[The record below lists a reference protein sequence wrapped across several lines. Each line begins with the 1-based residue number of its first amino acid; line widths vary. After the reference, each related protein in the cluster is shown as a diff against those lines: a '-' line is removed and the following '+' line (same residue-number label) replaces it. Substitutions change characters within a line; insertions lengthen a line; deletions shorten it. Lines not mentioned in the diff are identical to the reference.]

1 MPAKINAKF
10 AQSDAYISELMREVR
25 AAPADGAFPMG
36 RRKFFK
42 LAGVGTAGLVLGFHL
57 PSEASA
63 ATNTPQGGKDQAIN
77 AFVRIA
83 PDNTITIYS
92 KAPEIG
98 QGIKTSLALIIA
110 EELDADWDHVV
121 VEQAEI
127 NPKLYGAQGAGGSTT
142 IPRAWD
148 QLRQAG
154 AGAKAMLVAAAAK
167 QWNVAPS
174 EITAKDSTLSHA
186 ASGKKATYGS
196 LATAAGKMPV
206 PDPKA
211 LTFKKRSEYRLLGR
225 RHRGVDDPKV
235 AVPANRFR
243 HRCAATGHGLCQLHQ
258 MSRGGGKVNP
268 PIWRDQALPV

>member
-1 MPAKINAKF
+1 MPAKIKAKF
-10 AQSDAYISELMREVR
+10 AHSDAYIPELMRGVGG
-25 AAPADGAFPMG
+25 APAHGPFPLPRG
-36 RRKFFK
+36 TFFK
-42 LAGVGTAGLVLGFHL
+42 LAGDGAGGLVWGCHL
-57 PSEASA
+57 PSEVFAAS
-63 ATNTPQGGKDQAIN
+63 NTQQGTKDQAIN
-77 AFVRIA
+77 AFIRMA

-121 VEQAEI
+121 VEQADI

-174 EITAKDSTLSHA
+174 EITAKDSTLRPA
-186 ASGKKATYGS
+186 ASRKPATHGS
-196 LATAAGKMPV
+196 VASAA
-206 PDPKA
+206 A
-211 LTFKKRSEYRLLGR
+211 
-225 RHRGVDDPKV
+225 
-235 AVPANRFR
+235 
-243 HRCAATGHGLCQLHQ
+243 
-258 MSRGGGKVNP
+258 
-268 PIWRDQALPV
+268 